1 MDWIWHGFNCIDYDQ
16 IYVNRYMLGLG
27 VSSDIASLF
36 GSSFIIVTFFLYRD
50 LQTRARQFLLMI
62 SISDFFNA
70 GAYFFGQTWSMFN
83 LNYSSCY
90 VGKPQYEIWS
100 CVTQATFNNFFT
112 LSCYSFTILLS
123 LHVLFLLAGNNLF
136 KKKVVFIF
144 TVLLGWLVPLL
155 ITSVGFLPGW
165 FGPGISVTVGTC
177 FIRNFGDN
185 SSAIRKDTLIE
196 LFVGKI
202 WDVVTFVI
210 ISFVYFIALCLLCR
224 RRKQLNSKSLISEQD
239 FKLVFI
245 PVAFLVFRIW
255 GELHLIFMY
264 HKYVD
269 VFLYLQAIFEPGQGW
284 ANFLVYILLTRAI
297 RDKFRNC
304 KKGNSKNKTDF
315 VTGRY
320 FSTERQMDNFSE
332 SKKLQSTYYL
342 YKD

>member
-1 MDWIWHGFNCIDYDQ
+1 MDWIGDGYNCTSYDQ
-16 IYVNRYMLGLG
+16 IYINRIMLGLG
-27 VSSDIASLF
+27 ISSDIASLF
-36 GSSFIIVTFFLYRD
+36 GASFIIITFFIYKD

-62 SISDFFNA
+62 SISDLFNS
-70 GAYFFGQTWSMFN
+70 GAYLFGQSWSMFN

-100 CVTQATFNNFFT
+100 CVTQATFNNFFS

-123 LHVLFLLAGNNLF
+123 FHVLFLLRGNNIF
-136 KKKVVFIF
+136 KGKVVFIF
-144 TVLLGWLVPLL
+144 TVVVGWLVPLL
-155 ITSVGFLPGW
+155 ITSVGFWPGW

-185 SSAIRKDTLIE
+185 STAIRKDTLIE

-210 ISFVYFIALCLLCR
+210 ISFVYSLAVCLLCR
-224 RRKQLNSKSLISEQD
+224 RSKQMNRKSLVSEQD

-264 HKYVD
+264 RKYVD
-269 VFLYLQAIFEPGQGW
+269 IFLYLQAIFEPGQGW
-284 ANFLVYILLTRAI
+284 ANFLVYILLTKTI
-297 RDKFRNC
+297 RNKFKFC
-304 KKGNSKNKTDF
+304 KRKSSKNTTFNVTGSYSSFEKPMKDFSGNS
-315 VTGRY
+315 
-320 FSTERQMDNFSE
+320 E
-332 SKKLQSTYYL
+332 SSYHL